1 MGFTPLKK
9 SSLGSGKRKV
19 DVKKNNVP
27 YRYNEVYNFL
37 KCLVTR
43 GSQVKESSWHIATFY
58 FSMHLDKGIQMIL
71 ASE

>member
-19 DVKKNNVP
+19 GLKKNVP
-27 YRYNEVYNFL
+27 YRYNKVYNFL
-37 KCLVTR
+37 KYLVTR
-43 GSQVKESSWHIATFY
+43 GSQEKESSWHIATFY